1 MQSGEFFSNSM
12 LVSALMTEL
21 ESDARSSS
29 SSSSSSQVL
38 FLAVHDDLLLQSMM
52 IHCHNP

>member
-21 ESDARSSS
+21 ESDAPS

-38 FLAVHDDLLLQSMM
+38 FLAVHDDLLPQSMM

>member
-21 ESDARSSS
+21 ESDAP
-29 SSSSSSQVL
+29 SSSSSQVL
-38 FLAVHDDLLLQSMM
+38 FLAVHDDLLPQSMM

>member
-21 ESDARSSS
+21 ESDAP

-38 FLAVHDDLLLQSMM
+38 FWQSPM
-52 IHCHNP
+52 IYCHNP

>member
-21 ESDARSSS
+21 ESDAPSSS
-29 SSSSSSQVL
+29 SSSHVL
-38 FLAVHDDLLLQSMM
+38 FLAVHDDLLPQSMM

>member
-21 ESDARSSS
+21 ESDAPSS

-38 FLAVHDDLLLQSMM
+38 FLAVHDDLLPQSMM

>member
-21 ESDARSSS
+21 ESDAPSSS

-38 FLAVHDDLLLQSMM
+38 FWQSTM
-52 IHCHNP
+52 IYCHNP

>member
-21 ESDARSSS
+21 ESDAPS

-38 FLAVHDDLLLQSMM
+38 FWQSTM
-52 IHCHNP
+52 IYCHNP